1 MPPPLEFSHI
11 GFFVA
16 DLDKTQDFY
25 TRVLGFPITDEG
37 LLGTQRLTFLS
48 RNPKEHHQ
56 VVLVEGR
63 PRTLPFNVI
72 NQISFR
78 AQSIAELRTIYHS
91 LEQEPDVSE
100 LVAVTHGIAV
110 SLYCKDPEGNR
121 IEIFVDC
128 PWYVEQP
135 LRVVIDIDLPEQE
148 ILDGIRAH
156 IQDHPTFRPMAD
168 WSQQLAQHLDTMEK

>member
-11 GFFVA
+11 GFFVT

-56 VVLVEGR
+56 VVLVEGC

-72 NQISFR
+72 NQISWMKGGAAKKCCLLKKSLDNFR
-78 AQSIAELRTIYHS
+78 GGKIFACFSSNPKRICGLNPFPKEVPMRKSFILILALSILIPLSAS
-91 LEQEPDVSE
+91 ADQF
-100 LVAVTHGIAV
+100 GM
-110 SLYCKDPEGNR
+110 LYGFMTTPSGS
-121 IEIFVDC
+121 
-128 PWYVEQP
+128 
-135 LRVVIDIDLPEQE
+135 
-148 ILDGIRAH
+148 
-156 IQDHPTFRPMAD
+156 T
-168 WSQQLAQHLDTMEK
+168 QLYTSGKSATL

>member
-11 GFFVA
+11 GFFVT

-72 NQISFR
+72 NQISWMKGGGFGLGV
-78 AQSIAELRTIYHS
+78 SHGHDLFHDLIA
-91 LEQEPDVSE
+91 DVDGD
-100 LVAVTHGIAV
+100 TH
-110 SLYCKDPEGNR
+110 
-121 IEIFVDC
+121 
-128 PWYVEQP
+128 
-135 LRVVIDIDLPEQE
+135 VIRF
-148 ILDGIRAH
+148 LDKVMI
-156 IQDHPTFRPMAD
+156 P
-168 WSQQLAQHLDTMEK
+168 